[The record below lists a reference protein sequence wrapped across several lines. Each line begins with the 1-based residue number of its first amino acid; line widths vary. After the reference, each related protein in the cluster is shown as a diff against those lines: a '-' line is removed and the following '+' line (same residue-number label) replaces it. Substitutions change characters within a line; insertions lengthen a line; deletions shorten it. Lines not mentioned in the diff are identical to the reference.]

1 MSAVSPQV
9 MLGRLRSDRLA
20 QFARFCVV
28 GTSGY
33 LVNLS
38 IYSAL
43 VGAGVHFRL
52 SACISFAVSVSS
64 NYLLHRVWTFRGTT
78 APVVRQSLRFV
89 TVSLAALTVNE
100 LWLGGFVALG
110 VQKIPAQAAA
120 CVLVIPVSFLG
131 NRLWAFAAPAC
142 A

>member
-1 MSAVSPQV
+1 VEAGFPIVA
-9 MLGRLRSDRLA
+9 LNRDRSDRLT

-43 VGAGVHFRL
+43 VMAGLHYRV
-52 SACISFAVSVSS
+52 SACVSFALSVSS
-64 NYLLHRVWTFRGTT
+64 NYVLHRVWTFRGRG
-78 APVVRQSLRFV
+78 APIVRQSLRFV
-89 TVSLAALTVNE
+89 TVSLVALAVNE

-110 VQKIPAQAAA
+110 IQKIPAQAFA
-120 CVLVIPVSFLG
+120 CILVIPVSFLG
-131 NRLWAFAAPAC
+131 NRLWAFARPAT